1 MRRRHNGAALLKGMG
16 GINMKRRVLAIM
28 LAFALL
34 LPAAAGAA
42 QAPDAAAT
50 PPAPP
55 ETATRGWFLQT
66 LALNAGEDVSDSA
79 WIDMEEYFT
88 DGADVSDEVKWAF
101 DKWILNGD
109 GNGEEKGTLRL
120 NDPITRQEAAAFLGR
135 YLDYKYTEL
144 PAGCGT
150 GSPAGYNIAKWAQNG
165 VSKCWMYGVIDMSDE
180 HNVTYP
186 DGTASSALEFR
197 PNDTVSGYEAVR
209 WIANANALTA
219 SAYVSPEEPGTFSDA
234 LVRVLDA
241 EGNWSVSPYS
251 IRLCLAMLAN
261 GAKGETQQELLNAL
275 RIDDLDAFNQ
285 SVKDL
290 LETYDSYARIMS
302 LDTANSLWLNQSR
315 FDGEG
320 EFLPDYVREMDKYF
334 RAAVEE
340 VTDADS
346 VERVNEWVN
355 EKTNGKIPTILTED
369 NREFV
374 TALVNAVYFKAAWE
388 NEFYEGNTGKADFT
402 NADGTTGTVD
412 MMHQTD
418 GFGYYAT
425 PGIEAL
431 KMDYRNYAVDNEAG
445 DNFESFRDA
454 DFSMYLIKA
463 DDTLDVQNFL
473 DNAEFT
479 YGDVNASVPKFK
491 VEYSAALD
499 EALQALGV
507 QTVYDAENADLT
519 AMLNPSSLP
528 GQQHFLD
535 TVLHK
540 TYIAVDEKGT
550 EAAAVT
556 AAMTGES
563 SAMPSRPELVRTFTA
578 DEPFWFVIRDNA
590 NREILF
596 VGRYET
602 AK

>member
-1 MRRRHNGAALLKGMG
+1 
-16 GINMKRRVLAIM
+16 MKRRLLALVLA
-28 LAFALL
+28 FGLL
-34 LPAAAGAA
+34 LPAGAGAA
-42 QAPDAAAT
+42 QELCGY

-66 LALNAGEDVSDSA
+66 LALNAGEDVSDST
-79 WIDMEEYFT
+79 WIDLAEYFT
-88 DGADVSDEVKWAF
+88 DGADASYEIKWAF

-109 GNGEEKGTLRL
+109 GGGETLGTLRL
-120 NDPITRQEAAAFLGR
+120 EDPITRQEAAAFLGR

-150 GSPAGYNIAKWAQNG
+150 GSPDNYNIAEWAQNG
-165 VSKCWMYGVIDMSDE
+165 VSKCWMYGVIDMSGE
-180 HNVTYP
+180 QNVSYP
-186 DGTASSALEFR
+186 DGTVSSALEFR
-197 PNDTVSGYEAVR
+197 PNDLVSGTEAME
-209 WIANANALTA
+209 WIANANAVTA
-219 SAYVSPEEPGTFSDA
+219 SAIANPEQPGSFADA
-234 LVRVLDA
+234 LVRELDA

-275 RIDDLDAFNQ
+275 SIDDLDAFNQ
-285 SVKDL
+285 SVKEL

-302 LDTANSLWLNQSR
+302 LETANSLWLNQSQLG
-315 FDGEG
+315 GEG
-320 EFLPDYVREMDKYF
+320 EFLPDYVRGMDEFF

-340 VTDADS
+340 VTNADS
-346 VERVNEWVN
+346 VERVNAWVS
-355 EKTNGKIPTILTED
+355 EKTHGKIPTILTED

-388 NEFYEGNTGKADFT
+388 NEFNEERTDKADFT

-418 GFGYYAT
+418 GFDYYAT

-431 KMDYRNYAVDNEAG
+431 EMPYKNYAVDNEVG
-445 DNFESFRDA
+445 DNWEYFRDA

-479 YGDVNASVPKFK
+479 YGDVNVSVPKFK

-507 QTVYDAENADLT
+507 QTAYDPENADLT
-519 AMLNPSSLP
+519 AMLDPSSLP

-563 SAMPSRPELVRTFTA
+563 AAPERPTLVRTFTA
-578 DEPFWFVIRDNA
+578 DSPFWFVIRDNA
-590 NREILF
+590 NGEILF
-596 VGRYET
+596 TGRYET

>member
-1 MRRRHNGAALLKGMG
+1 
-16 GINMKRRVLAIM
+16 MKRRLLALMI
-28 LAFALL
+28 AFGLL
-34 LPAAAGAA
+34 LPAGAGAA
-42 QAPDAAAT
+42 QELCGY

-66 LALNAGEDVSDSA
+66 LALNAGEDVSDSG

-88 DGADVSDEVKWAF
+88 DGADASDEIKWAF

-109 GNGEEKGTLRL
+109 GGGETLGTLRL
-120 NDPITRQEAAAFLGR
+120 EDPITRQEAAAFLGR

-150 GSPAGYNIAKWAQNG
+150 GSPDNYNIAEWAQSG
-165 VSKCWMYGVIDMSDE
+165 VSKCWMYGVIDMSGE
-180 HNVTYP
+180 QNVSYP
-186 DGTASSALEFR
+186 DGTVSSALEFR
-197 PNDTVSGYEAVR
+197 PNDLVSGTEAME
-209 WIANANALTA
+209 WIANANAVTA
-219 SAYVSPEEPGTFSDA
+219 SAIANPEQPGSFADA
-234 LVRVLDA
+234 LVRELDA

-285 SVKDL
+285 SVKEL
-290 LETYDSYARIMS
+290 LETYDGYARIMS
-302 LDTANSLWLNQSR
+302 LETANSLWLNQSQLG
-315 FDGEG
+315 GEG
-320 EFLPDYVREMDKYF
+320 EFLPDYVRGMDEFF

-340 VTDADS
+340 VTNADS
-346 VERVNEWVN
+346 VERVNAWVS
-355 EKTNGKIPTILTED
+355 EKTHGKIPTILTED

-388 NEFYEGNTGKADFT
+388 NEFNEERTDKADFT

-431 KMDYRNYAVDNEAG
+431 EMPYKNYAVDNEVG
-445 DNFESFRDA
+445 DNWEYFRDA

-463 DDTLDVQNFL
+463 DDTMDVQNFL

-479 YGDVNASVPKFK
+479 YGDVNVSVPKFK

-507 QTVYDAENADLT
+507 RTVYDPENADLS
-519 AMLNPSSLP
+519 AMLDPSSLP

-556 AAMTGES
+556 AAMTGEG
-563 SAMPSRPELVRTFTA
+563 SAMPSRPELVRIFTA

-590 NREILF
+590 KGEILF
-596 VGRYET
+596 TGRYET

>member
-1 MRRRHNGAALLKGMG
+1 
-16 GINMKRRVLAIM
+16 MKRRLLALVLA
-28 LAFALL
+28 LGLL
-34 LPAAAGAA
+34 LPAGAGAA
-42 QAPDAAAT
+42 QAPDAAEA

-88 DGADVSDEVKWAF
+88 DGADVSDEIKWTF

-109 GNGEEKGTLRL
+109 GDGETLGTLRL
-120 NDPITRQEAAAFLGR
+120 DDPITRQEAAAFLGR
-135 YLDYKYTEL
+135 YLDYKYTAL

-150 GSPAGYNIAKWAQNG
+150 GSPAGYNIAEWAQSG

-180 HNVTYP
+180 QNVTYP

-197 PNDTVSGYEAVR
+197 PNDPVSGAEAVR
-209 WIANANALTA
+209 WIINANAVTA
-219 SAYVSPEEPGTFSDA
+219 SAVSNPEQPGSFADA
-234 LVRVLDA
+234 LVRALDP

-261 GAKGETQQELLNAL
+261 GAKGETQQELLSAL
-275 RIDDLDAFNQ
+275 HIDDLDAFNQ
-285 SVKDL
+285 SVKEL
-290 LETYDSYARIMS
+290 LETYDGYARIMS
-302 LDTANSLWLNQSR
+302 LETANSLWLNQSR
-315 FDGEG
+315 FDGAG
-320 EFLPDYVREMDKYF
+320 AFLPDYVREMNEYF
-334 RAAVEE
+334 RAEVQE

-346 VERVNEWVN
+346 VERVNAWAD
-355 EKTNGKIPTILTED
+355 EKTHGKIPTILTED
-369 NREFV
+369 NRQFA
-374 TALVNAVYFKAAWE
+374 TALVNAVYFKAAWARE
-388 NEFYEGNTGKADFT
+388 FNEARTEKADFT

-431 KMDYRNYAVDNEAG
+431 KMDYRNYAVDNMEG
-445 DNFESFRDA
+445 DNFELFRDA

-479 YGDVNASVPKFK
+479 YGDVNVSVPKFK

-507 QTVYDAENADLT
+507 QTAYDPETADLS
-519 AMLNPSSLP
+519 AMLDPSGLP

-540 TYIAVDEKGT
+540 TYIAVDERGT

-556 AAMTGES
+556 AAMAGGAAPPE
-563 SAMPSRPELVRTFTA
+563 RPELVRTFTA
-578 DEPFWFVIRDNA
+578 DSPFWFVIRDNA
-590 NREILF
+590 KGEILF
-596 VGRYET
+596 AGRYET

>member
-1 MRRRHNGAALLKGMG
+1 
-16 GINMKRRVLAIM
+16 MKRRLLALMI
-28 LAFALL
+28 AFGLL
-34 LPAAAGAA
+34 LPAGAGAA
-42 QAPDAAAT
+42 QELCGY

-66 LALNAGEDVSDSA
+66 LALNAGEDVSDST
-79 WIDMEEYFT
+79 WIDLAEYFT
-88 DGADVSDEVKWAF
+88 DGADASDEIKWAF

-109 GNGEEKGTLRL
+109 GGGETLGTLRL
-120 NDPITRQEAAAFLGR
+120 EDPITRQEAAAFLGR

-150 GSPAGYNIAKWAQNG
+150 GSPAGYNIAEWAQSG
-165 VSKCWMYGVIDMSDE
+165 VSKCWMYGVIDMSGE
-180 HNVTYP
+180 QNVSYP
-186 DGTASSALEFR
+186 DGTVSSALEFR
-197 PNDTVSGYEAVR
+197 PNDLVSGTEAME
-209 WIANANALTA
+209 WIANANAVTA
-219 SAYVSPEEPGTFSDA
+219 SAIANPEQPGSFADA
-234 LVRVLDA
+234 LVRELDA

-275 RIDDLDAFNQ
+275 SIDDLDAFNQ
-285 SVKDL
+285 SVKEL

-302 LDTANSLWLNQSR
+302 LETANSLWLNQSQLG
-315 FDGEG
+315 GEG
-320 EFLPDYVREMDKYF
+320 EFLPDYVRGMDEFF

-340 VTDADS
+340 VTNADS
-346 VERVNEWVN
+346 VERVNAWVS
-355 EKTNGKIPTILTED
+355 EKTHGKIPTILTED

-388 NEFYEGNTGKADFT
+388 NEFNEERTDKADFT

-418 GFGYYAT
+418 GFDYYAT

-431 KMDYRNYAVDNEAG
+431 EMPYKNYAVDNEVG
-445 DNFESFRDA
+445 DNWEYFRDA

-479 YGDVNASVPKFK
+479 YGDVNVSVPKFK

-507 QTVYDAENADLT
+507 QTAYDPENADLT
-519 AMLNPSSLP
+519 AMLDPSSLP

-556 AAMTGES
+556 AAMTGEGA
-563 SAMPSRPELVRTFTA
+563 AMPSRPEMVRTFTA
-578 DEPFWFVIRDNA
+578 DSPFWFVIRDNA
-590 NREILF
+590 NGEILF
-596 VGRYET
+596 TGRYET

>member
-1 MRRRHNGAALLKGMG
+1 
-16 GINMKRRVLAIM
+16 MKRRLLALVLA
-28 LAFALL
+28 LGLL
-34 LPAAAGAA
+34 LPAGAGAA
-42 QAPDAAAT
+42 QAPDAAEA

-79 WIDMEEYFT
+79 WINMEEYFT
-88 DGADVSDEVKWAF
+88 DGADVSDEIKWTF

-109 GNGEEKGTLRL
+109 GDGETLGTLRL
-120 NDPITRQEAAAFLGR
+120 DDPITRQEAAAFLGR
-135 YLDYKYTEL
+135 YLDYRYTAL

-150 GSPAGYNIAKWAQNG
+150 GSPAGYNIAEWAQNG

-180 HNVTYP
+180 QNVTYP

-197 PNDTVSGYEAVR
+197 PNDPVSGTEAME
-209 WIANANALTA
+209 WITNANSVTA
-219 SAYVSPEEPGTFSDA
+219 SAVSNPEQPGSFADA
-234 LVRVLDA
+234 LVRALDP

-261 GAKGETQQELLNAL
+261 GAKGETQQELLSAL
-275 RIDDLDAFNQ
+275 HIDDLDAFNQ
-285 SVKDL
+285 SVKEL
-290 LETYDSYARIMS
+290 LETYDGYARIMS
-302 LDTANSLWLNQSR
+302 LETANSLWLNQSR
-315 FDGEG
+315 FDGAG
-320 EFLPDYVREMDKYF
+320 AFLPDFVQRMNEYF
-334 RAAVEE
+334 RAEVQE

-346 VERVNEWVN
+346 VERVNAWAN
-355 EKTNGKIPTILTED
+355 EKTHGKIPTILTED
-369 NREFV
+369 NRQFA
-374 TALVNAVYFKAAWE
+374 TALVNAVYFKAAWASE
-388 NEFYEGNTGKADFT
+388 FNEARTEKADFT

-412 MMHQTD
+412 MMHQTN

-431 KMDYRNYAVDNEAG
+431 EMPYRNYAVDNMEG
-445 DNFESFRDA
+445 DNFELFRDA

-463 DDTLDVQNFL
+463 DDTLDVQHFL
-473 DNAEFT
+473 DNAAFT

-499 EALQALGV
+499 DALQALGV
-507 QTVYDAENADLT
+507 QTAYDPETADLS
-519 AMLNPSSLP
+519 AMLDPSGLP

-535 TVLHK
+535 TVLHR

-556 AAMTGES
+556 AAMTGEGA
-563 SAMPSRPELVRTFTA
+563 AMPSRPEMVRSFAA
-578 DEPFWFVIRDNA
+578 DSPFWFVIRDNA
-590 NREILF
+590 KGEILF
-596 VGRYET
+596 TGRYET

>member
-1 MRRRHNGAALLKGMG
+1 
-16 GINMKRRVLAIM
+16 MKRRVLAIM

-34 LPAAAGAA
+34 LPAGAGAA

-88 DGADVSDEVKWAF
+88 DGADVSDEVKWTF

-109 GNGEEKGTLRL
+109 GDGESLGTLRL
-120 NDPITRQEAAAFLGR
+120 DDPITRQEAAAFLGR

-150 GSPAGYNIAKWAQNG
+150 GSPAGYNIAEWAQSG

-180 HNVTYP
+180 QNVTYP

-197 PNDTVSGYEAVR
+197 PNDPVSGTEAME
-209 WIANANALTA
+209 WIANANAVTA
-219 SAYVSPEEPGTFSDA
+219 SAVSNPEQPGSFADA
-234 LVRVLDA
+234 LVRALDP

-261 GAKGETQQELLNAL
+261 GAKGETQQELLSAL
-275 RIDDLDAFNQ
+275 HIDDLDAFNQ
-285 SVKDL
+285 SVKEL
-290 LETYDSYARIMS
+290 LETYDGYARIMS
-302 LDTANSLWLNQSR
+302 LETANSLWLNQSR
-315 FDGEG
+315 FDGAG
-320 EFLPDYVREMDKYF
+320 AFLPDFVQRMDEYF
-334 RAAVEE
+334 RAEVQE

-346 VERVNEWVN
+346 VERVNAWAD
-355 EKTNGKIPTILTED
+355 EKTHGKIPTILTED
-369 NREFV
+369 NREFA
-374 TALVNAVYFKAAWE
+374 TALVNAVYFKAAWARE
-388 NEFYEGNTGKADFT
+388 FNEARTEKADFT

-412 MMHQTD
+412 MMHQTS

-431 KMDYRNYAVDNEAG
+431 EMPYRNYAVDNMEG
-445 DNFESFRDA
+445 DNFELFRDA

-499 EALQALGV
+499 DALQALGV
-507 QTVYDAENADLT
+507 QTAYDPENADLT
-519 AMLNPSSLP
+519 AMLDPSGLP

-540 TYIAVDEKGT
+540 TYIAVDERGT

-556 AAMTGES
+556 AAMTGRAAPPE
-563 SAMPSRPELVRTFTA
+563 RPELIRSFAA
-578 DEPFWFVIRDNA
+578 DSPFWFVIRDNA
-590 NREILF
+590 KGEILF
-596 VGRYET
+596 AGRYET

>member
-1 MRRRHNGAALLKGMG
+1 
-16 GINMKRRVLAIM
+16 MKRRLSALVLA
-28 LAFALL
+28 LGLL
-34 LPAAAGAA
+34 LPAGAGAA
-42 QAPDAAAT
+42 QAPDAAEA

-88 DGADVSDEVKWAF
+88 DGADVSDEIKWTF

-109 GNGEEKGTLRL
+109 GDGETLGTLRL
-120 NDPITRQEAAAFLGR
+120 DDPITRQEAAAFLGR
-135 YLDYKYTEL
+135 YLDYRYTAL

-150 GSPAGYNIAKWAQNG
+150 GSPAGYNIAEWAQSG

-180 HNVTYP
+180 QNVTYP

-197 PNDTVSGYEAVR
+197 PNDPVSGTEAME
-209 WIANANALTA
+209 WIANANAVTA
-219 SAYVSPEEPGTFSDA
+219 SAVSNPEQPGSFADA
-234 LVRVLDA
+234 LVRALDP

-261 GAKGETQQELLNAL
+261 GAKGETQQELLSAL
-275 RIDDLDAFNQ
+275 HIDDLDAFNQ
-285 SVKDL
+285 SVKEL
-290 LETYDSYARIMS
+290 LETYDGYARIMS
-302 LDTANSLWLNQSR
+302 LETANSLWLNQSR
-315 FDGEG
+315 FDGAG
-320 EFLPDYVREMDKYF
+320 AFLPDFVQRMDEYF
-334 RAAVEE
+334 RAEVQE

-346 VERVNEWVN
+346 VERVNAWAD
-355 EKTNGKIPTILTED
+355 EKTHGKIPTILTED
-369 NREFV
+369 NREFA
-374 TALVNAVYFKAAWE
+374 TALVNAVYFKAAWASE
-388 NEFYEGNTGKADFT
+388 FNEARTEKADFT

-412 MMHQTD
+412 MMHQTN

-499 EALQALGV
+499 DALQALGV
-507 QTVYDAENADLT
+507 QTAYDPETADLT
-519 AMLNPSSLP
+519 AMLDPSGLP

-535 TVLHK
+535 TVVHR
-540 TYIAVDEKGT
+540 TYIAVDERGT

-556 AAMTGES
+556 AAMTGEG
-563 SAMPSRPELVRTFTA
+563 SAMPSRPELVRSFTA
-578 DEPFWFVIRDNA
+578 DSPFWFVIRDNA
-590 NREILF
+590 KGEILF
-596 VGRYET
+596 AGRYET

>member
-1 MRRRHNGAALLKGMG
+1 
-16 GINMKRRVLAIM
+16 MKRRLLALVLA
-28 LAFALL
+28 FGLL
-34 LPAAAGAA
+34 LPAGAGAA
-42 QAPDAAAT
+42 QELCGY
-50 PPAPP
+50 PPVPP

-66 LALNAGEDVSDSA
+66 LALNAGEDVSDST
-79 WIDMEEYFT
+79 WIDLAEYFT
-88 DGADVSDEVKWAF
+88 DGADASDEIKWAF

-109 GNGEEKGTLRL
+109 GGGETLGTLRL
-120 NDPITRQEAAAFLGR
+120 EDPITRQEAAAFLGR

-150 GSPAGYNIAKWAQNG
+150 GSPAGYNIAEWAQSG
-165 VSKCWMYGVIDMSDE
+165 VSKCWMYGVIDMSGE
-180 HNVTYP
+180 QNVSYP
-186 DGTASSALEFR
+186 DGTVSSALEFR
-197 PNDTVSGYEAVR
+197 PNDLVSGTEAME
-209 WIANANALTA
+209 WIANANAVSA
-219 SAYVSPEEPGTFSDA
+219 SAIANPEQPGSFADA
-234 LVRVLDA
+234 LVRELDA

-261 GAKGETQQELLNAL
+261 GAKGETQQELLAAL

-302 LDTANSLWLNQSR
+302 LETANSLWLNQSQLG
-315 FDGEG
+315 GEG
-320 EFLPDYVREMDKYF
+320 EFLPDYVRGMDEFF

-340 VTDADS
+340 VTNADS
-346 VERVNEWVN
+346 VERVNAWVS
-355 EKTNGKIPTILTED
+355 EKTHGKIPTILTED

-388 NEFYEGNTGKADFT
+388 NEFNEERTDKADFT

-431 KMDYRNYAVDNEAG
+431 EMPYKNYAVDNEVG
-445 DNFESFRDA
+445 DNWEYFRDA
-454 DFSMYLIKA
+454 DFSMYLVKA
-463 DDTLDVQNFL
+463 DNTLDVQNFL

-479 YGDVNASVPKFK
+479 YGDVNVSVPKFK

-507 QTVYDAENADLT
+507 RTVYDPENADLT
-519 AMLNPSSLP
+519 AMLDPSSLP

-556 AAMTGES
+556 AAMTGEGA
-563 SAMPSRPELVRTFTA
+563 AMPSRPEMVRTFTA
-578 DEPFWFVIRDNA
+578 DSPFWFVIRDNA
-590 NREILF
+590 NGEILF
-596 VGRYET
+596 TGRYET

>member
-1 MRRRHNGAALLKGMG
+1 
-16 GINMKRRVLAIM
+16 MKRRL
-28 LAFALL
+28 LAFTLALGL
-34 LPAAAGAA
+34 VLPGAAGAA
-42 QAPDAAAT
+42 SLPNGSAT

-66 LALNAGEDVSDSA
+66 LALNADEDVSDSA
-79 WIDMEEYFT
+79 WIDMEVYFT
-88 DGADVSDEVKWAF
+88 DGMDASDAVKWAF
-101 DKWILNGD
+101 DKWIVNGD
-109 GNGEEKGTLRL
+109 GDGESRGALRL
-120 NDPITRQEAAAFLGR
+120 DDPITRQEAAALLGR

-150 GSPAGYNIAKWAQNG
+150 GSPAGYNIAAWAQNG

-180 HNVTYP
+180 QGVTYP

-197 PNDTVSGYEAVR
+197 PNDPVSGTEAME
-209 WIANANALTA
+209 WISNANAVTA
-219 SAYVSPEEPGTFSDA
+219 SAYASSEEAGTFADV
-234 LVRVLDA
+234 LVRVLDT

-261 GAKGETQQELLNAL
+261 GAKGETQQELLTAL
-275 RIDDLDAFNQ
+275 RIEDLDAFNQ
-285 SVKDL
+285 SVRDL
-290 LETYDSYARIMS
+290 LDTYDSYARIMS
-302 LDTANSLWLNQSR
+302 LETANFLWLNQSQLG
-315 FDGEG
+315 GEG
-320 EFLPDYVREMDKYF
+320 EFLPDYVHRMDDFF

-340 VTDADS
+340 VSNSDS
-346 VERVNEWVN
+346 VERVNAWVS
-355 EKTNGKIPTILTED
+355 EKTHGKIPAILTED

-374 TALVNAVYFKAAWE
+374 TALVNAVYFKAAWA
-388 NEFYEGNTGKADFT
+388 NEFNEASTDKADFT
-402 NADGTTGTVD
+402 NEDGTTGTVD
-412 MMHQTD
+412 MMHQTS

-431 KMDYRNYAVDNEAG
+431 EMPYKNYAVDNIEG
-445 DNFESFRDA
+445 DNWEYFRDA

-479 YGDVNASVPKFK
+479 YGDVNVAVPKFK
-491 VEYSAALD
+491 VEYSASLD
-499 EALQALGV
+499 DALQAMGV
-507 QTVYDAENADLT
+507 HAVYDPESADLT
-519 AMLNPSSLP
+519 AMLDPSSLP

-556 AAMTGES
+556 AAMTRATAEP
-563 SAMPSRPELVRTFTA
+563 ARPALVRTFTA
-578 DEPFWFVIRDNA
+578 DSPFWFVIRDNA
-590 NREILF
+590 NSEILF
-596 VGRYET
+596 AGRYET
-602 AK
+602 AN

>member
-1 MRRRHNGAALLKGMG
+1 
-16 GINMKRRVLAIM
+16 MKRRLLALMI
-28 LAFALL
+28 AFGLL
-34 LPAAAGAA
+34 LPAGAGAA
-42 QAPDAAAT
+42 QELCGY

-66 LALNAGEDVSDSA
+66 LALNAGEDVSDSG

-88 DGADVSDEVKWAF
+88 DGADASDEIKWAF

-109 GNGEEKGTLRL
+109 GGGETLGTLRL
-120 NDPITRQEAAAFLGR
+120 EDPITRQEAAAFLGR

-150 GSPAGYNIAKWAQNG
+150 GSPDNYNIAEWAQSG
-165 VSKCWMYGVIDMSDE
+165 VSKCWMYGVIDMSGE
-180 HNVTYP
+180 QNVSYP
-186 DGTASSALEFR
+186 DGTVSSALEFR
-197 PNDTVSGYEAVR
+197 PNDLVSGTEAME
-209 WIANANALTA
+209 WIANANAVTA
-219 SAYVSPEEPGTFSDA
+219 SAIANPEQPGSFADA
-234 LVRVLDA
+234 LVRELDA

-261 GAKGETQQELLNAL
+261 GAKGETQQELLAAL

-285 SVKDL
+285 SVKEL

-302 LDTANSLWLNQSR
+302 LETANSLWLNQSQLG
-315 FDGEG
+315 GEG
-320 EFLPDYVREMDKYF
+320 EFLPDYVRGMDEFF

-340 VTDADS
+340 VTNADS
-346 VERVNEWVN
+346 VERVNAWVS
-355 EKTNGKIPTILTED
+355 EKTHGKIPTILTED

-388 NEFYEGNTGKADFT
+388 NEFNEERTDKADFT

-431 KMDYRNYAVDNEAG
+431 EMPYKNYAVDNEVG
-445 DNFESFRDA
+445 DNWEYFRDA

-463 DDTLDVQNFL
+463 DDTMDVQNFL

-479 YGDVNASVPKFK
+479 YGDVNVSVPKFK

-507 QTVYDAENADLT
+507 RTVYDPENADLS
-519 AMLNPSSLP
+519 AMLDPSSLP

-556 AAMTGES
+556 AAMTGEG
-563 SAMPSRPELVRTFTA
+563 SAMPSRPELVRIFTA

-590 NREILF
+590 KGEILF
-596 VGRYET
+596 TGRYET

>member
-1 MRRRHNGAALLKGMG
+1 
-16 GINMKRRVLAIM
+16 MKRRLLALVLA
-28 LAFALL
+28 FGLL
-34 LPAAAGAA
+34 LPAGAGAA
-42 QAPDAAAT
+42 QELCGY
-50 PPAPP
+50 PPVPP
-55 ETATRGWFLQT
+55 ETATRSWFLQT

-79 WIDMEEYFT
+79 WIDMEEYFI
-88 DGADVSDEVKWAF
+88 DGADASDEVKWAF

-109 GNGEEKGTLRL
+109 GGGETLGTLRL
-120 NDPITRQEAAAFLGR
+120 EDPITRQEAAAFLGR

-150 GSPAGYNIAKWAQNG
+150 GSPDNYNIAEWAQSG
-165 VSKCWMYGVIDMSDE
+165 VSKCWMYGVIDMSGE
-180 HNVTYP
+180 QNVSYP
-186 DGTASSALEFR
+186 DGTVSSALEFR
-197 PNDTVSGYEAVR
+197 PNDLVSGTEAME
-209 WIANANALTA
+209 WIANANAVTA
-219 SAYVSPEEPGTFSDA
+219 SAVSSPEQPGSFADA
-234 LVRVLDA
+234 LVRALDP
-241 EGNWSVSPYS
+241 EGNWAVSPYS

-275 RIDDLDAFNQ
+275 SIDDLDAFNQ
-285 SVKDL
+285 SVKEL

-302 LDTANSLWLNQSR
+302 LETANSLWLNQSQLG
-315 FDGEG
+315 GEG
-320 EFLPDYVREMDKYF
+320 EFLPDYVRGMDEFF

-340 VTDADS
+340 VTNADS
-346 VERVNEWVN
+346 VERVNAWVS
-355 EKTNGKIPTILTED
+355 EKTHGKIPTILTED

-388 NEFYEGNTGKADFT
+388 NEFNEERTDKADFT

-431 KMDYRNYAVDNEAG
+431 EMPYKNYAVDNEVG
-445 DNFESFRDA
+445 DNWEYFRDA

-479 YGDVNASVPKFK
+479 YGDVNVSVPKFK

-507 QTVYDAENADLT
+507 RTVYDPENADLT
-519 AMLNPSSLP
+519 AMLDPSSLP

-556 AAMTGES
+556 AAMTGEGA
-563 SAMPSRPELVRTFTA
+563 AMPSRPEMVRTFTA
-578 DEPFWFVIRDNA
+578 DSPFWFVIRDNA
-590 NREILF
+590 NGEILF
-596 VGRYET
+596 TGRYET

>member
-1 MRRRHNGAALLKGMG
+1 
-16 GINMKRRVLAIM
+16 MKRRLLALVLA
-28 LAFALL
+28 LGLL
-34 LPAAAGAA
+34 LPAGAGAA
-42 QAPDAAAT
+42 QAPDAAEA

-66 LALNAGEDVSDSA
+66 LALNAGEDVSKSA

-88 DGADVSDEVKWAF
+88 DGADVSDEIKWTF

-109 GNGEEKGTLRL
+109 GDGETLGTLRL
-120 NDPITRQEAAAFLGR
+120 DDPITRQEAAAFLGR
-135 YLDYKYTEL
+135 YLDYRYTAL

-150 GSPAGYNIAKWAQNG
+150 GSPAGYNIAEWAQSG

-180 HNVTYP
+180 QNVTYP

-197 PNDTVSGYEAVR
+197 PNDPVSGTEAME
-209 WIANANALTA
+209 WIANANAVTA
-219 SAYVSPEEPGTFSDA
+219 SAVSNPEQPGSFADA
-234 LVRVLDA
+234 LVRALDP

-261 GAKGETQQELLNAL
+261 GAKGETQQELLSAL
-275 RIDDLDAFNQ
+275 HIDDLDAFNQ
-285 SVKDL
+285 SVKEL
-290 LETYDSYARIMS
+290 LETYDGYARIMS
-302 LDTANSLWLNQSR
+302 LETANSLWLNQSR
-315 FDGEG
+315 FDGAG
-320 EFLPDYVREMDKYF
+320 AFLPDFVQRMDEYF
-334 RAAVEE
+334 RAEVQE

-346 VERVNEWVN
+346 VERVNAWAD
-355 EKTNGKIPTILTED
+355 EKTHGKIPTILTED
-369 NREFV
+369 NREFA
-374 TALVNAVYFKAAWE
+374 TALVNAVYFKAAWASE
-388 NEFYEGNTGKADFT
+388 FNEARTEKADFT

-431 KMDYRNYAVDNEAG
+431 EMPYRNYAVDNMEG
-445 DNFESFRDA
+445 DNFELFRDA

-473 DNAEFT
+473 DNAAFT

-507 QTVYDAENADLT
+507 QTAYDPENADLS
-519 AMLNPSSLP
+519 AMLDPSGLP

-535 TVLHK
+535 TVVHK

-556 AAMTGES
+556 AAMTGEG

-590 NREILF
+590 KGEILF
-596 VGRYET
+596 AGRYET

>member
-1 MRRRHNGAALLKGMG
+1 
-16 GINMKRRVLAIM
+16 MKRRLLALVLA
-28 LAFALL
+28 FGLL
-34 LPAAAGAA
+34 LPAGAGAA
-42 QAPDAAAT
+42 QELCGY

-66 LALNAGEDVSDSA
+66 LALNAGEDVSDST
-79 WIDMEEYFT
+79 WIDLAEYFT
-88 DGADVSDEVKWAF
+88 DGADASYEIKWAF

-109 GNGEEKGTLRL
+109 GGGETLGTLRL
-120 NDPITRQEAAAFLGR
+120 EDPITRQEAAAFLGR

-150 GSPAGYNIAKWAQNG
+150 GSPDNYNIAEWAQSG
-165 VSKCWMYGVIDMSDE
+165 VSKCWMYGVIDMSGE
-180 HNVTYP
+180 QNVSYP
-186 DGTASSALEFR
+186 DGTVSSALEFR
-197 PNDTVSGYEAVR
+197 PNDLVSGTEAME
-209 WIANANALTA
+209 WIANANAVTA
-219 SAYVSPEEPGTFSDA
+219 SAIANPEQPGSFADA
-234 LVRVLDA
+234 LVRELDA

-275 RIDDLDAFNQ
+275 SIDDLDAFNQ
-285 SVKDL
+285 SVKEL

-302 LDTANSLWLNQSR
+302 LETANSLWLNQSQLG
-315 FDGEG
+315 GEG
-320 EFLPDYVREMDKYF
+320 EFLPDYVRGMDEFF

-340 VTDADS
+340 VTNADS
-346 VERVNEWVN
+346 VERVNAWVS
-355 EKTNGKIPTILTED
+355 EKTHGKIPTILTED

-388 NEFYEGNTGKADFT
+388 NEFNEERTDKADFT

-431 KMDYRNYAVDNEAG
+431 EMPYKNYAVDNEVG
-445 DNFESFRDA
+445 DNWEYFRDA

-463 DDTLDVQNFL
+463 DDTMDVQNFL

-479 YGDVNASVPKFK
+479 YGDVNVSVPKFK

-507 QTVYDAENADLT
+507 RTVYDPENADLS
-519 AMLNPSSLP
+519 AMLDPSSLP

-556 AAMTGES
+556 AAMTGEG
-563 SAMPSRPELVRTFTA
+563 SAMPSRPELVRIFTA

-590 NREILF
+590 KGEILF
-596 VGRYET
+596 TGRYET

>member
-1 MRRRHNGAALLKGMG
+1 
-16 GINMKRRVLAIM
+16 MKRRLLALVLA
-28 LAFALL
+28 LGLL
-34 LPAAAGAA
+34 LPAGAGAA
-42 QAPDAAAT
+42 QAPDAAEA

-66 LALNAGEDVSDSA
+66 LALNAGEDVSKSA

-88 DGADVSDEVKWAF
+88 DGADVSDEIKWTF

-109 GNGEEKGTLRL
+109 GDGESLGTLRL
-120 NDPITRQEAAAFLGR
+120 DDPITRQEAAAFLGR
-135 YLDYKYTEL
+135 YLDYRYTAL

-150 GSPAGYNIAKWAQNG
+150 GSPAGYNIAEWAQSG

-180 HNVTYP
+180 QNVTYP

-197 PNDTVSGYEAVR
+197 PNDPVSGTEAME
-209 WIANANALTA
+209 WIANANAVTA
-219 SAYVSPEEPGTFSDA
+219 SAVSNPDQPGSFADA
-234 LVRVLDA
+234 LVRALDP

-261 GAKGETQQELLNAL
+261 GAKGETQQELLSAL
-275 RIDDLDAFNQ
+275 HIDDLDAFNQ
-285 SVKDL
+285 SVKEL
-290 LETYDSYARIMS
+290 LETYDGYARIMS
-302 LDTANSLWLNQSR
+302 LETANSLWLNQSR
-315 FDGEG
+315 FDGAG
-320 EFLPDYVREMDKYF
+320 AFLPDFVQRMNEYF
-334 RAAVEE
+334 RAEVQE

-346 VERVNEWVN
+346 VERVNAWAN
-355 EKTNGKIPTILTED
+355 EKTHGKIPTILTED
-369 NREFV
+369 NRQFA
-374 TALVNAVYFKAAWE
+374 TALVNAVYFKAAWARE
-388 NEFYEGNTGKADFT
+388 FNEARTEKADFT

-412 MMHQTD
+412 MMHQTN

-431 KMDYRNYAVDNEAG
+431 KMDYRNYAVDNMEG
-445 DNFESFRDA
+445 DNFEFFRDA

-463 DDTLDVQNFL
+463 DDTLDVQHFL

-479 YGDVNASVPKFK
+479 YGDVNVSVPKFE

-507 QTVYDAENADLT
+507 QTAYDPENADLS
-519 AMLNPSSLP
+519 AMLDPSGLP

-540 TYIAVDEKGT
+540 TYIAVDERGT

-556 AAMTGES
+556 AAMTGRAAPPE
-563 SAMPSRPELVRTFTA
+563 RPELIRSFAA
-578 DEPFWFVIRDNA
+578 DSPFWFVIRDNA
-590 NREILF
+590 KDEILF
-596 VGRYET
+596 AGRYET

>member
-1 MRRRHNGAALLKGMG
+1 
-16 GINMKRRVLAIM
+16 MKRRLLALVLA
-28 LAFALL
+28 LGLV
-34 LPAAAGAA
+34 LPAGAGAA

-88 DGADVSDEVKWAF
+88 DGADVSDEVKWTF

-109 GNGEEKGTLRL
+109 GDGETLGTLRL
-120 NDPITRQEAAAFLGR
+120 DDPITRQEAAAFLGR
-135 YLDYKYTEL
+135 YLDYRYTAL

-150 GSPAGYNIAKWAQNG
+150 GSPAGYNIAEWAQSG

-180 HNVTYP
+180 QNVTYP

-197 PNDTVSGYEAVR
+197 PNDPVSGTEAME
-209 WIANANALTA
+209 WIANANAVTA
-219 SAYVSPEEPGTFSDA
+219 SAVSNPEQPGSFADA
-234 LVRVLDA
+234 LVRALDP

-261 GAKGETQQELLNAL
+261 GAKGETQQELLSAL
-275 RIDDLDAFNQ
+275 HIDDLDAFNQ
-285 SVKDL
+285 SVKEL
-290 LETYDSYARIMS
+290 LETYDGYARIMS
-302 LDTANSLWLNQSR
+302 LETANSLWLNQSR
-315 FDGEG
+315 FDGAG
-320 EFLPDYVREMDKYF
+320 AFLPDFVQRMDEYF
-334 RAAVEE
+334 RAEVQE

-346 VERVNEWVN
+346 VERVNAWAD
-355 EKTNGKIPTILTED
+355 EKTHGKIPTILTED
-369 NREFV
+369 NRQFA
-374 TALVNAVYFKAAWE
+374 TALVNAVYFKAAWARE
-388 NEFYEGNTGKADFT
+388 FNEARTEKADFT

-412 MMHQTD
+412 MMHQTN

-445 DNFESFRDA
+445 DNFELFRDA

-463 DDTLDVQNFL
+463 DDTLDVQHFL

-507 QTVYDAENADLT
+507 QTVYDPETADLS
-519 AMLNPSSLP
+519 AMLDPSGLP

-535 TVLHK
+535 TVVHK
-540 TYIAVDEKGT
+540 TYIAVDERGT

-556 AAMTGES
+556 AAMAGGAAPPE
-563 SAMPSRPELVRTFTA
+563 RPELIRSFTA
-578 DEPFWFVIRDNA
+578 DSPFWFVIRDNA
-590 NREILF
+590 KGEILF
-596 VGRYET
+596 AGRYET

>member
-1 MRRRHNGAALLKGMG
+1 
-16 GINMKRRVLAIM
+16 MKRRLLALVLA
-28 LAFALL
+28 LGLL
-34 LPAAAGAA
+34 LPAGAGAA
-42 QAPDAAAT
+42 QAPDAAEA

-88 DGADVSDEVKWAF
+88 DGADVSDEIKWTF

-109 GNGEEKGTLRL
+109 GDGESLGTLRL
-120 NDPITRQEAAAFLGR
+120 DDPITRQEAAAFLGR
-135 YLDYKYTEL
+135 YLDYKYTAL

-150 GSPAGYNIAKWAQNG
+150 GSPAGYNIAEWAQSG

-180 HNVTYP
+180 QNVTYP

-197 PNDTVSGYEAVR
+197 PNDPVSGTEAME
-209 WIANANALTA
+209 WIANANAVTA
-219 SAYVSPEEPGTFSDA
+219 SAVSNPAQPGSFADA
-234 LVRVLDA
+234 LVRALDP

-261 GAKGETQQELLNAL
+261 GAKGETQQELLAAL
-275 RIDDLDAFNQ
+275 HIDDLDAFNQ
-285 SVKDL
+285 SVKEL
-290 LETYDSYARIMS
+290 LETYDGYARIMS
-302 LDTANSLWLNQSR
+302 LETANSLWLNQSR
-315 FDGEG
+315 FDGAG
-320 EFLPDYVREMDKYF
+320 AFLPDFVQQMDEYF
-334 RAAVEE
+334 RAEVQE

-346 VERVNEWVN
+346 VERVNAWAD
-355 EKTNGKIPTILTED
+355 EKTHGKIPTILTED
-369 NREFV
+369 NRELA
-374 TALVNAVYFKAAWE
+374 TALVNAVYFKAAWASE
-388 NEFYEGNTGKADFT
+388 FNEARTEKADFT

-412 MMHQTD
+412 MMHQTN

-431 KMDYRNYAVDNEAG
+431 EMPYRNYAVDNMEG
-445 DNFESFRDA
+445 DNFELFRDA

-463 DDTLDVQNFL
+463 DDTLDVQHFL
-473 DNAEFT
+473 DNAAFT

-507 QTVYDAENADLT
+507 QTVYDAENADLS
-519 AMLNPSSLP
+519 AMLDPSGLP

-535 TVLHK
+535 TVVHK

-556 AAMTGES
+556 AAMTGGAAPPE
-563 SAMPSRPELVRTFTA
+563 RPELIRSFAA
-578 DEPFWFVIRDNA
+578 DSPFWFVIRDNA
-590 NREILF
+590 KGEILF
-596 VGRYET
+596 AGRYET

>member
-1 MRRRHNGAALLKGMG
+1 
-16 GINMKRRVLAIM
+16 MKRRLLALMI
-28 LAFALL
+28 AFGLL
-34 LPAAAGAA
+34 LPAGAGAA
-42 QAPDAAAT
+42 QELCGY

-79 WIDMEEYFT
+79 WIDMDEYFT
-88 DGADVSDEVKWAF
+88 DGADASDEIKWAF

-109 GNGEEKGTLRL
+109 GGGETLGTLRL
-120 NDPITRQEAAAFLGR
+120 EDPITRQEAAAFLGR

-150 GSPAGYNIAKWAQNG
+150 GSPDNYNIAEWAQSG
-165 VSKCWMYGVIDMSDE
+165 VSKCWMYGVIDMSGE
-180 HNVTYP
+180 QNVSYP
-186 DGTASSALEFR
+186 DGTVSSALEFR
-197 PNDTVSGYEAVR
+197 PNDLVSGTEAME
-209 WIANANALTA
+209 WIANANAVTA
-219 SAYVSPEEPGTFSDA
+219 SAIANPEQPGSFADA
-234 LVRVLDA
+234 LVRELDA

-251 IRLCLAMLAN
+251 IRLCLAMLAK

-285 SVKDL
+285 SVKEL

-302 LDTANSLWLNQSR
+302 LETANSLWLNQSQLG
-315 FDGEG
+315 GEG
-320 EFLPDYVREMDKYF
+320 EFLPDYVRGMDEFF

-340 VTDADS
+340 VTNADS
-346 VERVNEWVN
+346 VERVNAWVS
-355 EKTNGKIPTILTED
+355 EKTHGKIPTILTED

-388 NEFYEGNTGKADFT
+388 NEFNEERTDKADFT

-431 KMDYRNYAVDNEAG
+431 EMPYKNYAVDNEVG
-445 DNFESFRDA
+445 DNWEYFRDA
-454 DFSMYLIKA
+454 DFSMYLVKA
-463 DDTLDVQNFL
+463 DNTLDVQNFL

-479 YGDVNASVPKFK
+479 YGDVNVSVPKFK

-507 QTVYDAENADLT
+507 RTVYDPENADLT
-519 AMLNPSSLP
+519 AMLDPSSLP

-556 AAMTGES
+556 AAMTGEG
-563 SAMPSRPELVRTFTA
+563 SAMPSRPELVRIFTA

-590 NREILF
+590 KGEILF
-596 VGRYET
+596 TGRYET

>member
-1 MRRRHNGAALLKGMG
+1 
-16 GINMKRRVLAIM
+16 MKRRLLALM
-28 LAFALL
+28 LALGLL
-34 LPAAAGAA
+34 LPAGAGAA
-42 QAPDAAAT
+42 QAPDAAEA

-88 DGADVSDEVKWAF
+88 DGADVSDEIKWTF

-109 GNGEEKGTLRL
+109 GDGETLGTLRL
-120 NDPITRQEAAAFLGR
+120 DDPITRQEAAAFLGR
-135 YLDYKYTEL
+135 YLDYRYTAL

-150 GSPAGYNIAKWAQNG
+150 GSPAGYNIAEWAQSG

-180 HNVTYP
+180 QNVTYP

-197 PNDTVSGYEAVR
+197 PNDPVSGTEAME
-209 WIANANALTA
+209 WIANANAVTA
-219 SAYVSPEEPGTFSDA
+219 SAVSNPEQPGSFADA
-234 LVRVLDA
+234 LVRALDP

-275 RIDDLDAFNQ
+275 HIDDLDAFNQ
-285 SVKDL
+285 SVKEL
-290 LETYDSYARIMS
+290 LETYDGYARIMS
-302 LDTANSLWLNQSR
+302 LETANSLWLNQSR
-315 FDGEG
+315 FDGAG
-320 EFLPDYVREMDKYF
+320 AFLPDFVQRMDEYF
-334 RAAVEE
+334 RAEVQE

-346 VERVNEWVN
+346 VERVNAWAD
-355 EKTNGKIPTILTED
+355 EKTHGKIPTILTED
-369 NREFV
+369 NRQFA
-374 TALVNAVYFKAAWE
+374 TALVNAVYFKAAWASE
-388 NEFYEGNTGKADFT
+388 FNEARTEKADFT

-412 MMHQTD
+412 MMHQTN

-431 KMDYRNYAVDNEAG
+431 EMPYRNYAVDNMEG
-445 DNFESFRDA
+445 DNFELFRDA

-463 DDTLDVQNFL
+463 DDTLDVQHFL

-479 YGDVNASVPKFK
+479 YGDVHVSVPKFK

-507 QTVYDAENADLT
+507 QTAYDPENADLS
-519 AMLNPSSLP
+519 AMLDPSGLP

-540 TYIAVDEKGT
+540 TYIAVDERGT

-556 AAMTGES
+556 AAMTGRAAPPE
-563 SAMPSRPELVRTFTA
+563 RPELIRSFTA
-578 DEPFWFVIRDNA
+578 DSPFWFVIRDNA
-590 NREILF
+590 KGEILF
-596 VGRYET
+596 AGRYET

>member
-1 MRRRHNGAALLKGMG
+1 
-16 GINMKRRVLAIM
+16 MKRRLLALMI
-28 LAFALL
+28 AFGLL
-34 LPAAAGAA
+34 LPAGAGAA
-42 QAPDAAAT
+42 QELCGY

-79 WIDMEEYFT
+79 WIDMDEYFT
-88 DGADVSDEVKWAF
+88 DGADASDEIKWAF

-109 GNGEEKGTLRL
+109 GGGETLGTLRL
-120 NDPITRQEAAAFLGR
+120 EDPITRQEAAAFLGR

-150 GSPAGYNIAKWAQNG
+150 GSPDNYNIAEWAQSG
-165 VSKCWMYGVIDMSDE
+165 VSKCWMYGVIDMSGE
-180 HNVTYP
+180 QNVSYP
-186 DGTASSALEFR
+186 DGTVSSALEFR
-197 PNDTVSGYEAVR
+197 PNDLVSGTEAME
-209 WIANANALTA
+209 WIANANAVTA
-219 SAYVSPEEPGTFSDA
+219 SAIANPEQPGSFADA
-234 LVRVLDA
+234 LVRELDA

-275 RIDDLDAFNQ
+275 SIDDLDAFNQ
-285 SVKDL
+285 SVKEL

-302 LDTANSLWLNQSR
+302 LETANSLWLNQSQLG
-315 FDGEG
+315 GEG
-320 EFLPDYVREMDKYF
+320 EFLPDYVRGMDEFF

-340 VTDADS
+340 VTNADS
-346 VERVNEWVN
+346 VERVNAWVS
-355 EKTNGKIPTILTED
+355 EKTHGKIPTILTED

-388 NEFYEGNTGKADFT
+388 NEFNEERTDKADFT

-418 GFGYYAT
+418 GFDYYAT

-431 KMDYRNYAVDNEAG
+431 EMPYKNYAVDNEVG
-445 DNFESFRDA
+445 DNWEYFRDA

-479 YGDVNASVPKFK
+479 YGDVNVSVPKFK

-507 QTVYDAENADLT
+507 QTAYDPENADLT
-519 AMLNPSSLP
+519 AMLDPSSLP

-556 AAMTGES
+556 AAMTGEGA
-563 SAMPSRPELVRTFTA
+563 AMPSRPEMVRTFTA
-578 DEPFWFVIRDNA
+578 DSPFWFVIRDNA
-590 NREILF
+590 NGEILF
-596 VGRYET
+596 TGRYET

>member
-1 MRRRHNGAALLKGMG
+1 
-16 GINMKRRVLAIM
+16 MKRRLLALMI
-28 LAFALL
+28 AFGLL
-34 LPAAAGAA
+34 LPAGAGAA
-42 QAPDAAAT
+42 QELCGY

-66 LALNAGEDVSDSA
+66 LALNAGEDVSDSG

-88 DGADVSDEVKWAF
+88 DGADASDEIKWAF

-109 GNGEEKGTLRL
+109 GGGETLGTLRL
-120 NDPITRQEAAAFLGR
+120 EDPITRQEAAAFLGR

-150 GSPAGYNIAKWAQNG
+150 GSPDNYNIAEWAQSG
-165 VSKCWMYGVIDMSDE
+165 VSKCWMYGVIDMSGE
-180 HNVTYP
+180 QNVSYP
-186 DGTASSALEFR
+186 DGTVSSALEFR
-197 PNDTVSGYEAVR
+197 PNDLVSGTEAME
-209 WIANANALTA
+209 WIANANAVTA
-219 SAYVSPEEPGTFSDA
+219 SAIANPEQPGSFADA
-234 LVRVLDA
+234 LVRELDA

-275 RIDDLDAFNQ
+275 SIDDLDAFNQ
-285 SVKDL
+285 SVKEL
-290 LETYDSYARIMS
+290 LETYDSYARIIS
-302 LDTANSLWLNQSR
+302 LETANSLWLNQSQLG
-315 FDGEG
+315 GEG
-320 EFLPDYVREMDKYF
+320 EFLPDYVRGMDEFF

-340 VTDADS
+340 VTNADS
-346 VERVNEWVN
+346 VERVNAWVS
-355 EKTNGKIPTILTED
+355 EKTHGKIPTILTED

-388 NEFYEGNTGKADFT
+388 NEFNEERTDKADFT

-431 KMDYRNYAVDNEAG
+431 KMDYRNDAVDNIEG
-445 DNFESFRDA
+445 DNFEFFRDA

-479 YGDVNASVPKFK
+479 YGDVNVSVPKFK

-507 QTVYDAENADLT
+507 QTAYDPENADLT
-519 AMLNPSSLP
+519 AMLDPSSLP

-556 AAMTGES
+556 AAMTGEG
-563 SAMPSRPELVRTFTA
+563 SAMPSRPELVRIFTA

-590 NREILF
+590 KGEILF
-596 VGRYET
+596 TGRYET

>member
-1 MRRRHNGAALLKGMG
+1 MK
-16 GINMKRRVLAIM
+16 KRRVLAIV
-28 LAFALL
+28 LALGLL
-34 LPAAAGAA
+34 LPGAAGAA
-42 QAPDAAAT
+42 QELCGY

-66 LALNAGEDVSDSA
+66 LALNAGEDVSESA

-88 DGADVSDEVKWAF
+88 DGADVPDEVKWTF

-120 NDPITRQEAAAFLGR
+120 DDPITRQEAAALLGR

-150 GSPAGYNIAKWAQNG
+150 GSPDNHNIAAWAQSG
-165 VSKCWMYGVIDMSDE
+165 VSKCWMYGVIDMSE
-180 HNVTYP
+180 EQNVTYP

-197 PNDTVSGYEAVR
+197 PDDPVSGTEAME
-209 WIANANALTA
+209 WIANANAVTA
-219 SAYVSPEEPGTFSDA
+219 SAVSNPEQPGSFTDA
-234 LVRVLDA
+234 LVRELDA

-261 GAKGETQQELLNAL
+261 GAKGETQQELLTAL
-275 RIDDLDAFNQ
+275 RIDDLDAFNEG
-285 SVKDL
+285 VKEL
-290 LETYDSYARIMS
+290 LATYDGYARIMS

-315 FDGEG
+315 FDGAG
-320 EFLPDYVREMDKYF
+320 EFLPGFVQQMDEYF
-334 RAAVEE
+334 RATVEE

-346 VERVNEWVN
+346 VERVNAWAE

-388 NEFYEGNTGKADFT
+388 NEFNEARTDKAEFT
-402 NADGTTGTVD
+402 NADGTAGTVD
-412 MMHQTD
+412 MMHQTN

-425 PGIEAL
+425 PGVEAL
-431 KMDYRNYAVDNEAG
+431 KMDYRNDAVDNIEG
-445 DNFESFRDA
+445 DNYEFFRDA

-463 DDTLDVQNFL
+463 DGTLDVQHLL
-473 DNAEFT
+473 DSAEFT
-479 YGDVNASVPKFK
+479 YGDVRVSVPRFK

-507 QTVYDAENADLT
+507 QTVYDPETADLT
-519 AMLNPSSLP
+519 AMLDPSGLP

-556 AAMTGES
+556 AAMDRAGF
-563 SAMPSRPELVRTFTA
+563 AMPTRPALVRTFTA
-578 DEPFWFVIRDNA
+578 DEPFWFVIRDNTDG
-590 NREILF
+590 EILF
-596 VGRYET
+596 AGRYET
-602 AK
+602 AN

>member
-1 MRRRHNGAALLKGMG
+1 
-16 GINMKRRVLAIM
+16 MKRRLLALMI
-28 LAFALL
+28 AFGLL
-34 LPAAAGAA
+34 LPAGAGAA
-42 QAPDAAAT
+42 QELCGY

-66 LALNAGEDVSDSA
+66 LALNAGEDVSDST
-79 WIDMEEYFT
+79 WIDLAEYFT
-88 DGADVSDEVKWAF
+88 DGADASYEIKWAF

-109 GNGEEKGTLRL
+109 GGGETLGTLRL
-120 NDPITRQEAAAFLGR
+120 EDPITRQEAAAFLGR

-150 GSPAGYNIAKWAQNG
+150 GSPDNYNIAEWAQNG
-165 VSKCWMYGVIDMSDE
+165 VSKCWMYGVIDMSGE
-180 HNVTYP
+180 QNVSYP
-186 DGTASSALEFR
+186 DGTVSSALEFR
-197 PNDTVSGYEAVR
+197 PNDLVSGTEAME
-209 WIANANALTA
+209 WIANANAVTA
-219 SAYVSPEEPGTFSDA
+219 SAIANPEQPGSFADA
-234 LVRVLDA
+234 LVRELDA

-275 RIDDLDAFNQ
+275 SIDDLDAFNQ
-285 SVKDL
+285 SVKEL

-302 LDTANSLWLNQSR
+302 LETANSLWLNQSQLG
-315 FDGEG
+315 GEG
-320 EFLPDYVREMDKYF
+320 EFLPDYVRGMDEFF

-340 VTDADS
+340 VTNADS
-346 VERVNEWVN
+346 VERVNAWVS
-355 EKTNGKIPTILTED
+355 EKTHGKIPTILTED

-388 NEFYEGNTGKADFT
+388 NEFNEERTDKADFT

-418 GFGYYAT
+418 GFDYYAT

-431 KMDYRNYAVDNEAG
+431 EMPYKNYAVDNEVG
-445 DNFESFRDA
+445 DNWEYFRDA

-479 YGDVNASVPKFK
+479 YGDVNVSVPKFK

-507 QTVYDAENADLT
+507 QTAYDPENADLT
-519 AMLNPSSLP
+519 AMLDPSSLP

-556 AAMTGES
+556 AAMTGEGA
-563 SAMPSRPELVRTFTA
+563 AMPSRPEMVRTFTA
-578 DEPFWFVIRDNA
+578 DSPFWFVIRDNA
-590 NREILF
+590 NGEILF
-596 VGRYET
+596 TGRYET